1 MTATDSLT
9 IFDILI
15 IVVIKRKTKV
25 DNCVIIDLRFFIF
38 HRTIKLKLL
47 SGHNVNSASMS
58 VSTIKRVYVS
68 LVFKKIVF
76 KVSYSVI

>member
-9 IFDILI
+9 ILDILT

-38 HRTIKLKLL
+38 HGTIKLKLL
-47 SGHNVNSASMS
+47 SGHNVNSASMN
-58 VSTIKRVYVS
+58 VSTIKGVYAS
-68 LVFKKIVF
+68 LVFIKIVF
-76 KVSYSVI
+76 KVS